1 MTWSS
6 QRQKLVV
13 LSTTEAEYVAASA
26 AAKEVVWLRRLLA
39 GIGHQCEQATV
50 LFVDN
55 QSTIRLAKNREFHK
69 RTKHIDVRCHQLRE
83 ISEAGILRVVYT
95 ASETQRADILTK
107 ALPRNR
113 FLCHSESI
121 GLCECKDEKNIQT
134 AEVLK

>member
-1 MTWSS
+1 MGLSE
-6 QRQKLVV
+6 RQKLVV

-26 AAKEVVWLRRLLA
+26 AATVWLRRLLA

-55 QSTIRLAKNREFHK
+55 QSTIRLAKNREIHK
-69 RTKHIDVRCHQLRE
+69 RTKHIDVRYHQLRE
-83 ISEAGILRVVYT
+83 ISEAGILRIVYT
-95 ASETQRADILTK
+95 ASETQRADIFTK

-121 GLCECKDEKNIQT
+121 GMHECKNEKNI
-134 AEVLK
+134 